1 MKHRKVVIIG
11 WNYKILQRNLKVME
25 ERKWKFEQEPS
36 DEPIDDTI
44 INLRAYFDLMPDEK
58 MQQYSKDWTDEE
70 VMKWDDNFTDED
82 NLLLVCCFRDV
93 EIDEYRKVL
102 EQAIEYRNRIRSQSQ
117 ETLIN

>member
-1 MKHRKVVIIG
+1 ME
-11 WNYKILQRNLKVME
+11 QRISN
-25 ERKWKFEQEPS
+25 FEQQPS

-44 INLRAYFDLMPDEK
+44 INLRAYFDYMPDEK

-70 VMKWDDNFTDED
+70 VITWDDNFTEEG

-102 EQAIEYRNRIRSQSQ
+102 EQAIEYRNRVKSQQ
-117 ETLIN
+117 KEVVTN

>member
-1 MKHRKVVIIG
+1 
-11 WNYKILQRNLKVME
+11 ME
-25 ERKWKFEQEPS
+25 ERKYFFELEPS

-58 MQQYSKDWTDEE
+58 IGQYSTNWTDEE
-70 VMKWDDNFTDED
+70 VMKWDDNFTEED

-102 EQAIEYRNRIRSQSQ
+102 EQAIEYRKRLKNRAQ
-117 ETLIN
+117 EVGAE